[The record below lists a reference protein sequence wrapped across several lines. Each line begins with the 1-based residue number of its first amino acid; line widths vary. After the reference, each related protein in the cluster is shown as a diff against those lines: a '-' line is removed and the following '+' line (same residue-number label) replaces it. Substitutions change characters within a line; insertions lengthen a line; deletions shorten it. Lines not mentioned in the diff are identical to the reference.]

1 MRAVVDRLIMLA
13 CCAALLADKPV
24 GIPDVAALL
33 AALTVSGLNGYI
45 GSVRLT
51 LVSVG
56 IYTAAS
62 AAYPYLCTFLPLVYY
77 DIPRLA
83 QGWSWG
89 TLAATALSAA
99 AVVAAVVAAGARQL
113 GVSTTAAVLS
123 LVAAAWALSLRTDA
137 VRRSQTELRQLQ
149 DDNRELTL
157 LLTRQQKELVEKRD
171 YEVRLATLNERSR
184 IAREIHDHVGH
195 LLSRCLLQIG
205 ALMVTEREGPTK
217 QSLAVVRET
226 LSQAMDSIRSSV
238 HNLHEES
245 FDLKLQVET
254 VASHFDFCPLR
265 LDYRIQTEPDR
276 DTSHCLLAIIKEGL
290 SNIMRHSDATQAT
303 LTLLEHPALYQLVL
317 QDNGTVRDGGSGG
330 SGGLGGV
337 GGVGGVGLGLRSMEE
352 RVAALGG
359 QFLVQRK
366 SGFRLF
372 VSLPKGGHSH
382 EGASRG

>member
-1 MRAVVDRLIMLA
+1 
-13 CCAALLADKPV
+13 
-24 GIPDVAALL
+24 
-33 AALTVSGLNGYI
+33 
-45 GSVRLT
+45 
-51 LVSVG
+51 
-56 IYTAAS
+56 
-62 AAYPYLCTFLPLVYY
+62 
-77 DIPRLA
+77 
-83 QGWSWG
+83 
-89 TLAATALSAA
+89 
-99 AVVAAVVAAGARQL
+99 
-113 GVSTTAAVLS
+113 
-123 LVAAAWALSLRTDA
+123 
-137 VRRSQTELRQLQ
+137 
-149 DDNRELTL
+149 
-157 LLTRQQKELVEKRD
+157 
-171 YEVRLATLNERSR
+171 
-184 IAREIHDHVGH
+184 
-195 LLSRCLLQIG
+195 
-205 ALMVTEREGPTK
+205 MVTEREGPTK

-254 VASHFDFCPLR
+254 MASHFDFCPLR